1 MANADVDD
9 IALEDVPP
17 DGRSGERH
25 SASERGVDLRE
36 VSLSRDDE
44 TPANRSETSA
54 TTDPTIDTTSVTTT
68 NTATDIPNDLPP
80 EGLPVLPPEGTASIS
95 VFSCQVSAHTSADAA
110 VFESYP
116 DGGAQAWL
124 QVFYCFCIF
133 FTTLGGIYCW
143 GVFQDALFAEGLAPS
158 SALAFIGSTQATL
171 EAVFAIPISRIVAR
185 YGPKRIA
192 IVGGLLSGL
201 GPILAG
207 SCTRSFGGMMITEVR
222 LVRLER
228 VNPTQL
234 YPRTNA
240 HASRASSSASVRRCV
255 SSAPSACR
263 RRISCADEDWRPA

>member
-1 MANADVDD
+1 MKSLKLVLFTCAMAHVDVDD
-9 IALEDVPP
+9 IALEDLPS
-17 DGRSGERH
+17 DGKSGDGH
-25 SASERGVDLRE
+25 GASKGSTDMPEA
-36 VSLSRDDE
+36 SLSRDGE
-44 TPANRSETSA
+44 TPANRSEPSS
-54 TTDPTIDTTSVTTT
+54 TTDTPTDVPSDSLT
-68 NTATDIPNDLPP
+68 
-80 EGLPVLPPEGTASIS
+80 VLPPEGTVSFSGSSSSEVNADIS
-95 VFSCQVSAHTSADAA
+95 VDAA

-192 IVGGLLSGL
+192 IIGGVLSGL

-207 SCTRSFGGMMITEVR
+207 SCTRSFAGMMITEVR
-222 LVRLER
+222 LV
-228 VNPTQL
+228 
-234 YPRTNA
+234 
-240 HASRASSSASVRRCV
+240 
-255 SSAPSACR
+255 
-263 RRISCADEDWRPA
+263 